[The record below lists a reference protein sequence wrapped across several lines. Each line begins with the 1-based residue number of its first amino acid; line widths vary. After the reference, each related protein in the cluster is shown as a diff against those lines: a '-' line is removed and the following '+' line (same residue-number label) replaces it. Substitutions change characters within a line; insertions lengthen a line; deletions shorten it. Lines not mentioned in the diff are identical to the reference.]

1 MGETGTQLE
10 RLLELVARLRAPEGC
25 PWDREQSPATVKRY
39 VLEEAYEVVDAVD
52 HDSPAHVSEE
62 LGDLLFMLVFL
73 AHLYEEQ
80 GAFRLEEVLQGVAEK
95 MIRRHPH
102 VFANRRVDSSTQV
115 KENWEEIKRQE
126 QANASLGAT
135 LNGLPRSL
143 PALMRAHRFI
153 SRLVRTL
160 HRPLSQ
166 EILLGEL
173 EQIVATL
180 VQDPSVLS
188 RNAAPAL
195 VGKVLLLLVAVGFQ
209 AGIRTE
215 EALGNTLERFHR
227 WVVATEPRLIA
238 AGRSWQELSEA
249 EERSLWDEL

>member
-1 MGETGTQLE
+1 M
-10 RLLELVARLRAPEGC
+10 
-25 PWDREQSPATVKRY
+25 
-39 VLEEAYEVVDAVD
+39 VVDAVD
-52 HDSPAHVSEE
+52 HDSPGHVAEE
-62 LGDLLFMLVFL
+62 LGDLLFMLIFL
-73 AHLYEEQ
+73 AHLYAEQ

-126 QANASLGAT
+126 QSNAALGAT

-160 HRPLSQ
+160 HRPLNQ

-173 EQIVATL
+173 ERIVTTL
-180 VQDPSVLS
+180 VQDASVLS
-188 RNAAPAL
+188 QGSASAL
-195 VGKVLLLLVAVGFQ
+195 LGKVLLLLVALGFQ
-209 AGIRTE
+209 GGIRTE
-215 EALGNTLERFHR
+215 EALGKTLENFHG
-227 WVVATEPRLIA
+227 WIETMETRLTM
-238 AGRSWQELSEA
+238 AGRSWRELSEA
-249 EERSLWDEL
+249 EERSLWQEL

>member
-10 RLLELVARLRAPEGC
+10 RLLELVARLRAPDGC

-62 LGDLLFMLVFL
+62 LGDLLFMLIFL
-73 AHLYEEQ
+73 AHLYGEQ
-80 GAFRLEEVLQGVAEK
+80 GAFRLDEVLQGVAAK

-126 QANASLGAT
+126 QSNASLAGT

-153 SRLVRTL
+153 SRLVRSL
-160 HRPLSQ
+160 HRPLSK
-166 EILLGEL
+166 EIVRGEL
-173 EQIVATL
+173 DRIVATL
-180 VQDPSVLS
+180 GQEASVLS
-188 RNAAPAL
+188 QDSASAL
-195 VGKVLLLLVAVGFQ
+195 LGKVLLLVVALGFQ

-215 EALGNTLERFHR
+215 EALGKTLEHFRR
-227 WVVATEPRLIA
+227 WIETTETRLTM

-249 EERSLWDEL
+249 EERSLWQEL

>member
-10 RLLELVARLRAPEGC
+10 RLLELVARLRAPDGC

-62 LGDLLFMLVFL
+62 LGDLLFMLIFL
-73 AHLYEEQ
+73 AHLYGEQ
-80 GAFRLEEVLQGVAEK
+80 GAFRLDDVLQGVAEK

-126 QANASLGAT
+126 QANASLGTT

-143 PALMRAHRFI
+143 PALMRAQRFV

-160 HRPLSQ
+160 HRPLSRG
-166 EILLGEL
+166 ILLGEL
-173 EQIVATL
+173 ERMVTTL
-180 VQDPSVLS
+180 VRDTSMLAEAS
-188 RNAAPAL
+188 APAL

-209 AGIRTE
+209 AGVRTE
-215 EALGNTLERFHR
+215 EALGKTLERLHR
-227 WVVATEPRLIA
+227 WIETMEARLSME
-238 AGRSWQELSEA
+238 GRGWQELSEA
-249 EERSLWDEL
+249 EERSLWQEL

>member
-10 RLLELVARLRAPEGC
+10 RLLELVARLRAPDGC

-62 LGDLLFMLVFL
+62 LGDLLFMLIFL
-73 AHLYEEQ
+73 AHLYAEQ

-126 QANASLGAT
+126 QSNASLGAT

-173 EQIVATL
+173 ERIVATL
-180 VQDPSVLS
+180 VQDASVLS
-188 RNAAPAL
+188 QGSAPAL
-195 VGKVLLLLVAVGFQ
+195 VGKVLLLLVAVGLQ

-215 EALGNTLERFHR
+215 EALGKTLERFR
-227 WVVATEPRLIA
+227 GWIETMETRLTM
-238 AGRSWQELSEA
+238 AGRSWQELSDA
-249 EERSLWDEL
+249 EERSLWQEL